1 MGNHKSKPR
10 PSPIGTEGHDGPSKP
25 LFQEPKSESTNLTQD
40 QLGKK
45 EREIAAQVRYK
56 CH

>member
-45 EREIAAQVRYK
+45 EREIAAKVRYK